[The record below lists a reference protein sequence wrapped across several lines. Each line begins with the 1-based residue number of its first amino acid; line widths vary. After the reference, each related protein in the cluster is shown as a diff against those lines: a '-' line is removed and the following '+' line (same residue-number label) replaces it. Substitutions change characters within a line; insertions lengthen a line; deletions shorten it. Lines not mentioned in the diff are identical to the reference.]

1 MVGGPQSWELRYS
14 LAVLGKSGAGEVQER
29 RTGQALGSS
38 VRRKKKK
45 KRRRRRRKGRRRYY

>member
-14 LAVLGKSGAGEVQER
+14 LAVLGKSGAGKVQQR

-45 KRRRRRRKGRRRYY
+45 KRRRRRKGRRRYY